1 MSLPDRTQV
10 LVTGAGP
17 VGQFAAL
24 ALAQRGVQVV
34 ILDEQWRSSVHSY
47 ALALHPRSLEL
58 LDACGV
64 TEELVAAGER
74 IERVAFYHGRERVGA
89 VDVSRLSA
97 RFPFVLV
104 VPQSALEEALE
115 KRLRQAKVRVAWKH
129 QTQEL
134 VQDASGVRVR
144 VGRREKYSMG
154 YPVATTEWM
163 ITKQFDLRADFV
175 VGADG
180 FHSFVRRTL
189 GASFGEQGAVEAF
202 SVYEFPAQIDFRDE
216 ARVVFHDDT
225 TNVIWPLHER
235 RGRFSFQVDPAAPP
249 PPSVEALNALIRER
263 VPWFGP
269 SVDEV
274 YWTTT
279 ALFERR
285 LVDRFGRGRIW
296 LAGDAA
302 HLTGPVG
309 AQSMNVGLREAHDL
323 AGRIVTALQSGRT
336 DEVERYNE
344 ERMAEWT
351 ALLALGGRVEPRA
364 DAPPGIAAVRA
375 KVPACIPA
383 SGDDLRQ
390 LLGQVGLS
398 V

>member
-1 MSLPDRTQV
+1 MSFPDRTQV
-10 LVTGAGP
+10 LVAGAGP

-24 ALAQRGVQVV
+24 ALVQRGVEVA
-34 ILDEQWRSSVHSY
+34 ILDEQWRGSVHSY

-64 TEELVAAGER
+64 ADELIAAGER
-74 IERVAFYHGRERVGA
+74 IERVAFYGGRDRMGA
-89 VDVSRLSA
+89 VDVSRLSS

-115 KRLRQAKVRVAWKH
+115 KRLRQSKVRVAWNH
-129 QTQEL
+129 QAQAL
-134 VQDASGVRVR
+134 AQDDAGVTVR

-163 ITKQFDLRADFV
+163 ITKELDVRAQFV

-189 GASFGEQGAVEAF
+189 GAAFGEQGPREAF
-202 SVYEFPAQIDFRDE
+202 SVYEFPAQIDFPGE

-225 TNVIWPLHER
+225 TNVIWPLHDR
-235 RGRFSFQVDPAAPP
+235 RGRFSFEIDPDAPP

-285 LVDRFGRGRIW
+285 LVDRFGQGRIW

-323 AGRIVTALQSGRT
+323 AGRIATALESG
-336 DEVERYNE
+336 DAGALERYND
-344 ERMAEWT
+344 ERIAEWN
-351 ALLALGGRVEPRA
+351 ALLALGSGVRA
-364 DAPPGIAAVRA
+364 RPDAPAGLAASRA

-383 SGDDLRQ
+383 SGDDLRV
-390 LLGQVGLS
+390 LLGQLGLS
-398 V
+398 A